1 MNDKLNQFLG
11 IWGSKGAVFTG
22 GIWRKDG
29 GWEGAEASWG
39 PIAGSWPPRGQSSRL
54 GLNSLEI
61 QKFNPLG
68 KLDY

>member
-11 IWGSKGAVFTG
+11 IRGSKGAVFTG

-39 PIAGSWPPRGQSSRL
+39 PIAGSWPPRGAVFQAETELL
-54 GLNSLEI
+54 GNPEI
-61 QKFNPLG
+61 
-68 KLDY
+68 